1 VDLFVEM
8 TTVHGL
14 VPDEATMVGFITTA
28 VRDLDGAFGGAL
40 INMYTRCGSMGAH
53 SCFSRVYVRFFSS
66 KLI

>member
-40 INMYTRCGSMGAH
+40 ISMYGVVAWVHTVASQECMLDSFPP
-53 SCFSRVYVRFFSS
+53 S
-66 KLI
+66 